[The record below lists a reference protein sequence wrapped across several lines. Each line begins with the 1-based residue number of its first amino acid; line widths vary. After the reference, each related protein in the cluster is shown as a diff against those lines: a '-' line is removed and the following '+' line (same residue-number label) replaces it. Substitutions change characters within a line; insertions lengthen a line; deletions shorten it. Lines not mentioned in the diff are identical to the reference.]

1 MSRIPS
7 NLGVFYGQVDK
18 RSKGWYWTDT
28 LKSEETK
35 ATITGPFET
44 KEQAVENALE
54 SLAARQTSNDMA
66 GERGAA

>member
-18 RSKGWYWTDT
+18 RPTGWYWTDT
-28 LKSEETK
+28 LKSETTK
-35 ATITGPFET
+35 AAITGPFET

-54 SLAARQTSNDMA
+54 GLAARQTSNDVA
-66 GERGAA
+66 GEKGAA